1 MSNDNFR
8 QGDDLSVS
16 DSVEEWLS
24 QQAAE
29 EDISQQ
35 QLFGRLVSSYWTLS
49 EMEELLGDTSE
60 IEHSVERPSN
70 SSSDETD
77 GEVRERL
84 TELEQTVETEA
95 EHRQSLDVLVET
107 IADRLTAVEET
118 VEELSAEVEGL
129 DESLDRKHESLVER
143 TDELAEELE
152 QERETRASEQQM
164 LAGEQERISARLDSE
179 FDNLE
184 TILTYLVSRTDELEA
199 DVSDV
204 DSRQEEALMRLRWE
218 RDTLNSIKRDAADA
232 DVQSGECE
240 SCGETIDLGL
250 LSQPY
255 CPACENTLTGVTEER
270 KWLLFSNI
278 VVTTKDQSQEQST
291 RDTGQPFPEAGHPGS
306 SETGAQPRSQSDTSG
321 TDRRAGGAAERPES
335 TRPDSTP
342 NPDGFDL
349 TADRAPAESGESSS
363 ADADESGWAG
373 SGFENPSISEESSDT
388 ASDRHGRPDGSSP
401 LTSGQNG
408 DRSGAEAVDN
418 QDGPGGAEVGDR
430 NADDSDTAESPFGD
444 LTDLTDAE

>member
-1 MSNDNFR
+1 MSNENFR

-60 IEHSVERPSN
+60 IEHSIERPSGSN
-70 SSSDETD
+70 SNKTD
-77 GEVRERL
+77 SEVRERL
-84 TELEQTVETEA
+84 TELERTVETEA
-95 EHRQSLDVLVET
+95 ERRQSLYAFVEM
-107 IADRLTAVEET
+107 IADRLTTVEET
-118 VEELSAEVEGL
+118 VEELSADVEGL
-129 DESLDRKHESLVER
+129 DESLDRKHESLAEQ

-179 FDNLE
+179 FDDLE

-218 RDTLNSIKRDAADA
+218 RDTLHSIKRDAADA

-270 KWLLFSNI
+270 KWLVFSKI
-278 VVTTKDQSQEQST
+278 VVTTNDRSDEQPA
-291 RDTGQPFPEAGHPGS
+291 RDAGQPFPEAGHPGS
-306 SETGAQPRSQSDTSG
+306 GETRAQHRSQSDTSG
-321 TDRRAGGAAERPES
+321 TDRRAGRVAERPEG

-342 NPDGFDL
+342 DPDGFDL
-349 TADRAPAESGESSS
+349 TADRAPAESGESGS
-363 ADADESGWAG
+363 ADADDTERAG
-373 SGFENPSISEESSDT
+373 SGSERSSIGEEPSDT

-401 LTSGQNG
+401 LTSGQSG
-408 DRSGAEAVDN
+408 DRSGAEAVDD
-418 QDGPGGAEVGDR
+418 QSGLDGAEIGDR
-430 NADDSDTAESPFGD
+430 NPDDSDTAESPFGD
-444 LTDLTDAE
+444 LDDLTGAE